1 VFWKRSH
8 SAERRQQVLDELY
21 GLEPAGRRA
30 RLDRAVAAGE
40 VRAGEVD
47 STLRLVERLDAL
59 RFFTI
64 HPDDPEADPAAEPGE
79 GAALPVGMPI
89 EAAVE
94 STAEVETRPSVV
106 AVAEPVT
113 HRAPRNGPARPRRK
127 RVGATVDPDPEQ
139 ARSWMTT
146 AAMPLDA
153 LEAASRLVA
162 RDKAARKTRRA
173 GAAVV
178 GGEVHAVI
186 EDRPKKPAQ
195 AELPV
200 SSSSEPAE
208 PGADENWPSISWL
221 RP

>member
-1 VFWKRSH
+1 
-8 SAERRQQVLDELY
+8 
-21 GLEPAGRRA
+21 
-30 RLDRAVAAGE
+30 
-40 VRAGEVD
+40 
-47 STLRLVERLDAL
+47 
-59 RFFTI
+59 
-64 HPDDPEADPAAEPGE
+64 
-79 GAALPVGMPI
+79 MP
-89 EAAVE
+89 
-94 STAEVETRPSVV
+94 
-106 AVAEPVT
+106 
-113 HRAPRNGPARPRRK
+113 
-127 RVGATVDPDPEQ
+127 
-139 ARSWMTT
+139 T

-162 RDKAARKTRRA
+162 RDKAARKNRRA